1 MALQTEKEKIAHLL
15 RRFGFGASE
24 AEMEYY
30 SQGGL
35 KGAIDKLINWENVER
50 GDFIEAGELDE
61 RGIIAQPQIAVLH
74 WYGRALTTQRPLEE
88 KLTIFWHDH
97 FATSAQKVTSGT
109 AMYQHINTIRDNAGN
124 SFIDLLMAVSKDPAM
139 LFWLDNQENLKG
151 KPNENFA
158 REVMELFTLGE
169 GNYSEKDVLEA
180 ARCFTGWTVGASR
193 GRRVVPVRN
202 DIPRVNAIFYF
213 DEANHDDGQK
223 ELLGNKGDFDGEDIV
238 GILCGHPMT
247 AKYLSK
253 KMWEFF
259 VYKNPEP
266 ALIERLAGNFRQ
278 SGLNIRRLVRDIMES
293 TEFYSEKAERKLI
306 KNPIDFCLSTS
317 RQLGVGAVVT
327 QSLSQAEDFQ
337 SKRRALGPA
346 AQIAQATDNMGMRL
360 MYPPDVAGWD
370 WHEAWIST
378 ATMVERVKWADR
390 IFPPNNQGSA
400 LINNML
406 SGPATPDVLVDKMI
420 SVLDVNLPDDKVKIL
435 KESATSSAGGAGPI
449 RPQQLARVANG
460 VARLIFGSPEFQ
472 YA

>member
-1 MALQTEKEKIAHLL
+1 MALQSEKEKIAHLL

-35 KGAIDKLINWENVER
+35 KGAIDKLINWEKVER

-61 RGIIAQPQIAVLH
+61 RGGIPQPQLAVLH

-139 LFWLDNQENLKG
+139 LFWLDNQENLKDR
-151 KPNENFA
+151 PNENFA
-158 REVMELFTLGE
+158 REVMELFTLSE

-180 ARCFTGWTVGASR
+180 ARCFTGWTVGVRR
-193 GRRVVPVRN
+193 GQRVVPVRN
-202 DIPRVNAIFYF
+202 DIPRGNSIFYF
-213 DEANHDDGQK
+213 DRANHDGGEKQ
-223 ELLGNKGDFDGEDIV
+223 LLGNKGDFDGEDIV

-247 AKYLSK
+247 AKYITK

-266 ALIERLAGNFRQ
+266 AIVERLAGSFRN

-293 TEFYSEKAERKLI
+293 PEFYSEKAERKLI
-306 KNPIDFCLSTS
+306 KNPIDFCMSTA
-317 RQLGVGAVVT
+317 RQLGIGSIVT
-327 QSLSQAEDFQ
+327 QGLSQAEDFRG
-337 SKRRALGPA
+337 KRRALGPA
-346 AQIAQATDNMGMRL
+346 GQLAQATDTMGMRL

-390 IFPPNNQGSA
+390 VFPANGQGIA
-400 LINNML
+400 VINNML
-406 SGPATPDVLVDKMI
+406 GGPATPDVLVDKMI
-420 SVLDVNLPDDKVKIL
+420 SVLDVNLPDSKVKVL
-435 KESATSSAGGAGPI
+435 RESAVKTAGGTGPI